1 MLANSRRIIA
11 LIILSFF
18 ITGFILPFHGDW
30 SFWVARIQFVPSYV
44 GLEAGEAGALLI
56 FLALL
61 LLTLLFGRVFCS
73 WICPLG
79 ILQDLA
85 HRLSHPSGRYKKSQ
99 ARYTPHHWIL
109 RGSILLLT
117 VGALILGSNFVLSW
131 LDPYSISARFGT
143 ALLQPLAQASYEWLG
158 YSERTPD
165 WSRYSPL
172 ILSLI
177 AASVLI
183 PLVMAFF
190 KGRLYCNSICP
201 VGTLLGWISRVAP
214 FTPALK
220 NSRCIRCMRCTTY
233 CKAHAIDIKNLR
245 IDPTRCVACYDC
257 VAGCDSGVIS
267 LTAHNPFRAPI
278 QPAPRPS
285 KKKPSSPPTPK
296 NAPKDTPEAVPHSTP
311 DTSRRAL
318 IGLGLTGMIGT
329 LLPSCKPSAEEQDAA
344 YESDPSRVGN
354 NHMRAAIPPGAGS
367 LPLFLDRC
375 TGCSLCITAC
385 PTQVLK
391 PSLMTLGWEGINKP
405 YLDFNDA
412 ACAYSCH
419 LCATTCPEGAIQE
432 LPLAVKQR
440 TQIGLA
446 NVNQTRCIVWQ
457 DHKECVKCVTAC
469 PTKAL
474 KQKDV
479 SIPHIDLAAC
489 VGCNTCVEIC
499 PVKTIS
505 LQTIQDGAVER
516 KIAVIN
522 FANCIGCGECSYSCP
537 HNAIECTDL
546 VAPDLEEELC
556 IGCGACIPA
565 CPARPQ
571 RATSVTPRAKQI
583 LLKA

>member
-1 MLANSRRIIA
+1 MLAHSRRIVA
-11 LIILSFF
+11 LIILGFF
-18 ITGFILPFHGDW
+18 ITAFLLPFHGDW
-30 SFWVARIQFVPSYV
+30 SFWVTRIQFVPSYV
-44 GLEAGEAGALLI
+44 GMGSGEAGALLI

-85 HRLSHPSGRYKKSQ
+85 HRLSHPSGRYKKKQ
-99 ARYTPHHWIL
+99 ADYTPNHWIL
-109 RGSILLLT
+109 RSSILLIT
-117 VGALILGSNFVLSW
+117 VGSLILGSNFVLSW

-143 ALLQPLAQASYEWLG
+143 AVLQPLAQASYEWLG
-158 YSERTPD
+158 YSERAPD
-165 WSRYSPL
+165 WSRYAPL

-177 AASVLI
+177 AASVLV

-220 NSRCIRCMRCTTY
+220 DSLCVRCKRCTTY

-245 IDPTRCVACYDC
+245 IDTTRCVACYDC
-257 VAGCDSGVIS
+257 LEGCDKGVIS
-267 LTAHNPFRAPI
+267 LAAHHPFRAPI
-278 QPAPRPS
+278 KPAPRPS
-285 KKKPSSPPTPK
+285 KKKPSSPTP
-296 NAPKDTPEAVPHSTP
+296 PKDSAEATPSPSPSPSP
-311 DTSRRAL
+311 DTTRRAL
-318 IGLGLTGMIGT
+318 IGIGVTGMIGT
-329 LLPSCKPSAEEQDAA
+329 LLPSCKPSVEEQDAA
-344 YESDPSRVGN
+344 YDTDPSRVGN
-354 NHMRAAIPPGAGS
+354 NHMRSAIPPGAGS
-367 LPLFLDRC
+367 LALFLDRC

-391 PSLMTLGWEGINKP
+391 PSLTTLGWEGINKP
-405 YLDFNDA
+405 YLDFEQGV
-412 ACAYSCH
+412 CAYSCH
-419 LCATTCPEGAIQE
+419 ICASACPEGAIQE
-432 LPLAVKQR
+432 LPLALKQR

-446 NVNQTRCIVWQ
+446 AVNQTRCIVWQ
-457 DHKECVKCVTAC
+457 DHAECVKCVAAC

-479 SIPHIDLAAC
+479 SVPKIDIAAC
-489 VGCNTCVEIC
+489 VGCRVCSNTC
-499 PVKTIS
+499 PTKTIS
-505 LQTIQDGAVER
+505 RQRIKDGAIER
-516 KIAVIN
+516 TIAVID

-537 HNAIECTDL
+537 HNAIECSEL
-546 VAPDLEEELC
+546 IAPDLEEQLC

-565 CPARPQ
+565 CPVRPQ
-571 RATSVTPRAKQI
+571 RATSVTPRARQI